1 MGKKP
6 DAGVIAAL
14 SSAFFLGL
22 SPIFGKMAILQ
33 GYSPLLTVSLRTGL
47 AALAMLVIFLIFY
60 RAYFYIFPVGL
71 VGCAIAGILNG
82 FGSILYYLALG
93 RLDVTIGQL
102 LYSLYPFFV
111 AIWLILD
118 HQPPS
123 KLTVVRTGLAFVA
136 VILLTRIPHS
146 FQDPVGVMMMIGAA
160 ILYALHLPINQRVLY
175 EVPSPTVTL
184 YTLVFMSLVV
194 MPAYFLFDRELPSS
208 DVSWIPIILLTS
220 VTFFSRLL
228 LFLGVKKIGGM
239 QTALF
244 GLLEL
249 FITILFGYLWLRE
262 SLTFIQW
269 IGAFILSFSLL
280 MIYFE
285 KPGIYIAANIKT
297 GWLAW
302 LRAPELPK
310 GIFRPYE

>member
-1 MGKKP
+1 
-6 DAGVIAAL
+6 
-14 SSAFFLGL
+14 
-22 SPIFGKMAILQ
+22 
-33 GYSPLLTVSLRTGL
+33 
-47 AALAMLVIFLIFY
+47 
-60 RAYFYIFPVGL
+60 
-71 VGCAIAGILNG
+71 
-82 FGSILYYLALG
+82 
-93 RLDVTIGQL
+93 
-102 LYSLYPFFV
+102 
-111 AIWLILD
+111 
-118 HQPPS
+118 
-123 KLTVVRTGLAFVA
+123 
-136 VILLTRIPHS
+136 
-146 FQDPVGVMMMIGAA
+146 MIGAA

-269 IGAFILSFSLL
+269 IGACILSFSLL

>member
-1 MGKKP
+1 LVKKP
-6 DAGVIAAL
+6 DAGVLAAL

-22 SPIFGKMAILQ
+22 SPIFGKLAILQ

-47 AALAMLVIFLIFY
+47 AALAMLVIFLVFY
-60 RAYFYIFPVGL
+60 RSYFYIFPIGL
-71 VGCAIAGILNG
+71 VGCAIAGIING

-93 RLDVTIGQL
+93 KLDVTIGQL

-111 AIWLILD
+111 AVWLILD

-123 KLTVVRTGLAFVA
+123 KLTFVRTGLAFGA
-136 VILLTRIPHS
+136 VILLTRIPNS
-146 FQDPVGVMMMIGAA
+146 FEDPIGVLMMIGAA
-160 ILYALHLPINQRVLY
+160 VLYALHLPINQRVLY
-175 EVPSPTVTL
+175 EVPAPTVTL

-194 MPAYFLFDRELPSS
+194 VPAYFLFDRTLPLGNPSLT
-208 DVSWIPIILLTS
+208 PIILMTS

-249 FITILFGYLWLRE
+249 FITIFFGYIWLRE
-262 SLTFIQW
+262 NLSIVQW
-269 IGAFILSFSLL
+269 IGAFILSCSLL

-285 KPGIYIAANIKT
+285 KPGVHISANIKT

-302 LRAPELPK
+302 LRSPELPK